1 MFNFKDRK
9 ILITGASGSI
19 GQALALAFHKQG
31 GTVTLSGRR
40 RDALE
45 QIAENLGSE
54 RVHIVT
60 CDLTDMDSVSKL
72 IPNTLEKMGGIDTLI
87 NNAGITKDGLMFVM
101 RPEAWQEVLRVNLEV
116 PFRLTQ
122 AALRSMLKAQFGR
135 IINITSIVG
144 VTGNPGQTNYSA
156 SKAGLI
162 GMSKSLAKEVAS
174 RHITVNCI
182 APGFIKSPM
191 TDVLT
196 EEQKEKIASSI
207 PQGHIGSP
215 EDIAAAAIYLASYEA
230 GYMTGQTLHVNGGMA
245 MV

>member
-1 MFNFKDRK
+1 MFSFADRK
-9 ILITGASGSI
+9 ILVTGASGSI
-19 GQALALAFHKQG
+19 GQAIAVAFHKMG

-45 QIAENLGSE
+45 KIADEMGNE

-60 CDLTDMDSVSKL
+60 CDLTDESSVSQL
-72 IPNTLEKMGGIDTLI
+72 IPDTLEKMGAIDTLI

-101 RPEAWQEVLRVNLEV
+101 KPEAWQDVLRVDLEV

-122 AALRSMLKAQFGR
+122 AVLRSMLKAQFGR

-156 SKAGLI
+156 AKAGLI

-174 RHITVNCI
+174 RQITVNCI

-196 EEQKEKIASSI
+196 EEQKERIATSI

-215 EDIAAAAIYLASYEA
+215 EDIAAAALYLASREA
-230 GYMTGQTLHVNGGMA
+230 GYVTGQTIHVNGGMA